1 MAQSPI
7 MYEWECP
14 ICGATR
20 ISMTHCTTSPIAD
33 EAEAAIVSHVEQTAG
48 NGHGEA
54 GEIPPAVDEAE
65 LTDFIWF
72 KERFGGQAA
81 PG

>member
-7 MYEWECP
+7 MYEWACP

-20 ISMTHCTTSPIAD
+20 ISLTHCTTSSVTD
-33 EAEAAIVSHVEQTAG
+33 EAKAAIVGHVEQTTG
-48 NGHGEA
+48 NGHGET
-54 GEIPPAVDEAE
+54 GEVPPAFDDVDIS
-65 LTDFIWF
+65 DFVRF